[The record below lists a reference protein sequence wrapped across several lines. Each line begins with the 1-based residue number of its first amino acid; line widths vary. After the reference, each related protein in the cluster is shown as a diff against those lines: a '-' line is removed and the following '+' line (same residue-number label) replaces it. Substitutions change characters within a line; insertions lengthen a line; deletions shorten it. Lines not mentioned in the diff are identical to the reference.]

1 MAFEAVEDFFL
12 NRIDIGKIFEYMERS
27 EYIFL
32 YNIQKCMQT
41 SGNDKAYMSELAG
54 QMKLSVIETSRVVK
68 NLEDKGY
75 VTWQTDD
82 NKERTFVK
90 LTVKAQEAMAHQN
103 DKMVKAYRKIS
114 SEISEDEIKQAITTL
129 GKIREIVKAVD

>member
-12 NRIDIGKIFEYMERS
+12 NRINIGKIFEYMERS
-27 EYIFL
+27 EYLFL
-32 YNIQKCMQT
+32 HNIQKCMQT
-41 SGNDKAYMSELAG
+41 SGNDKVYISELAG
-54 QMKLSVIETSRVVK
+54 QMKLTVIETSRVVK

-90 LTVKAQEAMAHQN
+90 LTVKAQEAMAQQN

-114 SEISEDEIKQAITTL
+114 SEISEDEIMQAITTL